1 MTPNEWNDLPSLTTL
16 NITLSPTSM
25 LIVGL
30 LSGSPGNALN
40 AKVLKSDDSIN
51 ERSDVMV
58 APVCTAGPA

>member
-1 MTPNEWNDLPSLTTL
+1 
-16 NITLSPTSM
+16 M

-58 APVCTAGPA
+58 APVCAAGPAEGAAPAIISATGGGAEIQ